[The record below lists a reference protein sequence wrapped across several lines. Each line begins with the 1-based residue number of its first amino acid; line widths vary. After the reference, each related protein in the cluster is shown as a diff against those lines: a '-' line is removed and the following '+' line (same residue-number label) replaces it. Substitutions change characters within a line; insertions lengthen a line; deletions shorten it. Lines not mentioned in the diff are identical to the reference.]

1 MSSLWAVTKGSYSDY
16 RVLCICDSKERAK
29 RIASLP
35 AKDSWSDDRNVE
47 EILFFDRDPVTVTT
61 YSISEELLDDGTTHA
76 YREDIRSEWE
86 FDMLYPER
94 NRPAIWRWVR
104 APYIENRGGRLDV
117 SGTDLER
124 VRKVFSDRK
133 AMLRSD
139 DAMRAKRE
147 SHG

>member
-1 MSSLWAVTKGSYSDY
+1 MASLWAVTKGSYSDY
-16 RVLCICDSKERAK
+16 RVLCICDSKDRAK

-35 AKDSWSDDRNVE
+35 AKDRYSDDRQVE
-47 EILFFDRDPVTVTT
+47 EILFFDRDPVTITT
-61 YSISEELLDDGTTHA
+61 YSMSEELLDDGTTNAFH
-76 YREDIRSEWE
+76 EDLRSEWE
-86 FDMLYPER
+86 FDMLYPAH
-94 NRPAIWRWVR
+94 NRPVVWRWVR
-104 APYIENRGGRLDV
+104 APYIEKRGGRLNV

-133 AMLRSD
+133 AMIRTD